1 MRFQTCKHELVF
13 FKAILSD
20 EVILKRYIDSI
31 LKEDVGFVKVLN
43 SRMIVNNIRLKSKTL
58 DALIETKKYLI
69 NIEIN
74 TNFSKE
80 YKERNLKYLSTIM
93 TNVDRKRKAYSNS
106 KNVIQINLN
115 FQNKSNSG
123 DVIELK
129 NKKNK
134 IYSEKIKII
143 NYNIEYYKKICYN
156 QVNKDE
162 LTYLLGILD
171 MNSDELD
178 DMVRERRDLKVIAD
192 MIKDI
197 NDEKELFEYMD
208 PLEEKK
214 IWENTFKEIGERRG
228 EKRGEKKGRKAGI
241 IETAKNMLKD
251 SLPVEQISKY
261 TGLTKKQI
269 MML

>member
-1 MRFQTCKHELVF
+1 MKFQTCKYENVF
-13 FKAILSD
+13 FKVIISN
-20 EVILKRYIDSI
+20 EEILKRYLECM
-31 LKEDVGFVKVLN
+31 LKKDVGKISVLN
-43 SRMIVNNIRLKSKTL
+43 SRMILNNIRLKSKTL
-58 DALIETKKYLI
+58 DALIETEENII

-80 YKERNLKYLSTIM
+80 YKERNIKYLSTIM
-93 TNVDRKRKAYSNS
+93 TNVDKKRKTYSNT
-106 KNVIQINLN
+106 KDVIQINLN

-123 DVIELK
+123 DMIQLK

-134 IYSEKIKII
+134 VYSEKIKII

-171 MNSDELD
+171 MNSEELD
-178 DMVRERRDLKVIAD
+178 KIVKERGDLKMIAD

-214 IWENTFKEIGERRG
+214 IWENTFEEI
-228 EKRGEKKGRKAGI
+228 GEKKGRKAGI
-241 IETAKNMLKD
+241 LETAKKMLK
-251 SLPVEQISKY
+251 LGLNNEIISKA
-261 TGLTKKQI
+261 TGLSIKQI